1 MTTTVICDHCG
12 HPVPTGQPPT
22 SLHNAML
29 ALATAAKTLGYTV
42 RSVDF
47 VQANDEPE
55 TA

>member
-1 MTTTVICDHCG
+1 MTTVICDHCG

-29 ALATAAKTLGYTV
+29 ALSTAAKALGYTV

-47 VQANDEPE
+47 VQAGSEPE
-55 TA
+55 TT